1 MIPPLHGTRVLD
13 LARLL
18 PGNVCSWLLAQLGA
32 EVIKIEDSH
41 GGDYGRWFPPRD
53 EKSGASSTFFQAA
66 NRGKRSVIL
75 DLKQEG
81 GRTALHRLAAGADV
95 LVEGFRPGVMTRLGC
110 DYETLRAA
118 NPRLVYCALAGWG
131 QDGPYAQRSAHD
143 LNYIAAAGLIDHED
157 GNLYPAPTGQIADVG
172 GAYLAVAGIL
182 AALLRRER
190 AGEGAFVDIS
200 LAEAAL
206 PFALL
211 GWVEALAQPAATPR
225 RLSGG
230 LAAYASYRARCG
242 RIVTLSALEPKFW
255 RRFAAAVGREDW
267 RSFDHTQPARQSNL
281 REELRAL
288 FASKTAAEWEALL
301 GPADCCFE
309 VATARAAAHEHPQ
322 HRARGMAGIAA
333 DGAPWLRSPIHL
345 SDTAPIPDPQA
356 AAPNYGA
363 DTRAILREA
372 GYTEEELAALLAS
385 GAAAEFG
392 GEPSIR

>member
-1 MIPPLHGTRVLD
+1 MDSPLQGTRVLD

-18 PGNVCSWLLAQLGA
+18 PGNVCSWLLVQLGA
-32 EVIKIEDSH
+32 AVIKIEDPH
-41 GGDYGRWFPPRD
+41 GGDYGRWFPPRA
-53 EKSGASSTFFQAA
+53 EKSGASSAFFQAA
-66 NRGKRSVIL
+66 NRGKRSAIL

-81 GRTALHRLAAGADV
+81 GRAALHRLAAGADV
-95 LVEGFRPGVMTRLGC
+95 LVEGFRPGVMERLGC
-110 DYETLRAA
+110 GYETLRAL

-143 LNYIAAAGLIDHED
+143 LNYIAAAGLADHED
-157 GNLYPAPTGQIADVG
+157 GGTHPASTAQIADVG

-190 AGEGAFVDIS
+190 GGGGAFVDIS

-206 PFALL
+206 PFALI
-211 GWVEALAQPAATPR
+211 GWVEALAHPAATPR

-255 RRFAAAVGREDW
+255 QRFAAAVGQEDW
-267 RSFDHTQPARQSNL
+267 LAGDHTEPSRQSGL
-281 REELRAL
+281 HEALRAL
-288 FASKTAAEWEALL
+288 FTSKTAAEWEALL

-309 VATARAAAHEHPQ
+309 VAIERASAHEHPQ
-322 HRARGMAGIAA
+322 HRARDMWGVAA
-333 DGAPWLRSPIHL
+333 DGAPWVRSPIHL
-345 SDTAPIPDPQA
+345 SDTAPAPDPQG
-356 AAPNYGA
+356 AAPGYGA

-372 GYTEEELAALLAS
+372 GYGEDELAALLSS
-385 GAAAEFG
+385 GAAVQLG
-392 GEPSIR
+392 

>member
-1 MIPPLHGTRVLD
+1 MKPPLHGVRVLD

-32 EVIKIEDSH
+32 TVIKIEDPH
-41 GGDYGRWFPPRD
+41 GGDYGRWFPPRVG
-53 EKSGASSTFFQAA
+53 ETSAFFEAA

-75 DLKQEG
+75 DLKQDG
-81 GRTALHRLAAGADV
+81 GRAALQRLAKSADV
-95 LVEGFRPGVMTRLGC
+95 LVEGFRPGVMARLGC
-110 DYETLRAA
+110 DYETLRAL

-143 LNYIAAAGLIDHED
+143 LNYIAAAGLADHED
-157 GNLYPAPTGQIADVG
+157 GRVHPAPTGQIADVG
-172 GAYLAVAGIL
+172 GAYLGVAGIL

-190 AGEGAFVDIS
+190 DGEGSFVDIS

-206 PFALL
+206 PFALI
-211 GWVEALAQPAATPR
+211 GWVEALAHPGPAPR

-242 RIVTLSALEPKFW
+242 RLVTLSALEPKFW

-267 RSFDHTQPARQSNL
+267 REGDHNEPSRQDSL

-288 FASKTAAEWEALL
+288 FARKTAAEWEALL
-301 GPADCCFE
+301 GPVDCCFE
-309 VATARAAAHEHPQ
+309 VATERAAAHEHPQ
-322 HRARGMAGIAA
+322 HRAREMLGIAA

-345 SDTAPIPDPQA
+345 SDTADAPDPQG
-356 AAPNYGA
+356 AAPGYGA
-363 DTRAILREA
+363 DTCAVLEEA
-372 GYTEEELAALLAS
+372 GYRKAELAALLAS
-385 GAAAEFG
+385 GAAVQLGKA
-392 GEPSIR
+392 PHIQ

>member
-1 MIPPLHGTRVLD
+1 M
-13 LARLL
+13 
-18 PGNVCSWLLAQLGA
+18 
-32 EVIKIEDSH
+32 
-41 GGDYGRWFPPRD
+41 
-53 EKSGASSTFFQAA
+53 
-66 NRGKRSVIL
+66 
-75 DLKQEG
+75 
-81 GRTALHRLAAGADV
+81 

-157 GNLYPAPTGQIADVG
+157 GNVHPAPTAQIADVG

-230 LAAYASYRARCG
+230 LAAYASYHTRCG

-255 RRFAAAVGREDW
+255 QRFAAAVGRKDW
-267 RSFDHTQPARQSNL
+267 RSFDHTQPARQRNL

-288 FASKTAAEWEALL
+288 FASKTAAEWETLL
-301 GPADCCFE
+301 GSADCCFE

-322 HRARGMAGIAA
+322 HRARGMAGIA
-333 DGAPWLRSPIHL
+333 GRRRS
-345 SDTAPIPDPQA
+345 
-356 AAPNYGA
+356 
-363 DTRAILREA
+363 
-372 GYTEEELAALLAS
+372 LAAQ
-385 GAAAEFG
+385 
-392 GEPSIR
+392 PHPP